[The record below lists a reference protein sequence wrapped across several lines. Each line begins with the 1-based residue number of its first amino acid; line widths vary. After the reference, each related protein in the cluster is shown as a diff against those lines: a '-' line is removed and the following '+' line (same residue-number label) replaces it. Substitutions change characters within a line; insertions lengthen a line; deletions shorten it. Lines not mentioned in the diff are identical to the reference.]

1 MELLIE
7 TGLLVN
13 ITSVGLERHTTGT
26 FRLPAAAACLD
37 GAVLPQPLLR
47 LDLLLRLGV
56 GQLLCQ
62 DFSSS
67 SERRSLL
74 EDFLTR

>member
-7 TGLLVN
+7 TGPLVS
-13 ITSVGLERHTTGT
+13 ITSVGLKTHTTGA

-37 GAVLPQPLLR
+37 GAVLPQLLLG

-67 SERRSLL
+67 SERSSLL